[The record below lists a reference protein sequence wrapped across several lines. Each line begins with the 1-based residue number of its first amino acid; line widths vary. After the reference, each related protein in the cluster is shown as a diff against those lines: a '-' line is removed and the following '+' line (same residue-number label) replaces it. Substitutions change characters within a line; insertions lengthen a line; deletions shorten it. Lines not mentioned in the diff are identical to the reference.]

1 MSKIIFHID
10 FDSYF
15 ASAHRVLNPQYDGK
29 PIAISN
35 KKLKR
40 SIASSIS
47 YELKNKGAKT
57 GWPIYKILEVEPN
70 TIFIEPN
77 FDLYI
82 NLSNKIFDFL
92 AENYS
97 KNIEVYSIDECWM
110 DVSDISNE
118 DNAVLLAQKMQLEI
132 KDKFRIPISIGI
144 SHNKFMAKMTT
155 GLAKPF
161 GIMYTK
167 FNDIPTRIWPL
178 DISEYFGIGKST
190 AQKLIDIGITT
201 IGKLASSNKFD
212 HDLFNIWRSQTI
224 FFINQARGISS
235 DNLNYEHNDLKS
247 ISNELTFMS
256 IDLDEREQIYKI
268 IYNLCQKVALR
279 AYNRN
284 ALGYVI
290 SVSVRS
296 TNRVWTRKQI
306 TLDYP
311 TNDLNFIYEKARILF
326 NQLFDEEYI
335 RGVGVKLSR
344 LVNEFDVSKKIS
356 LFEDENIDNSN
367 KLKNIIKDINSKMKK
382 KVIKTG
388 DEFVR
393 NKTKENI
400 QNRYLSEDMK
410 KG

>member
-1 MSKIIFHID
+1 
-10 FDSYF
+10 
-15 ASAHRVLNPQYDGK
+15 
-29 PIAISN
+29 
-35 KKLKR
+35 
-40 SIASSIS
+40 
-47 YELKNKGAKT
+47 
-57 GWPIYKILEVEPN
+57 
-70 TIFIEPN
+70 
-77 FDLYI
+77 
-82 NLSNKIFDFL
+82 
-92 AENYS
+92 
-97 KNIEVYSIDECWM
+97 
-110 DVSDISNE
+110 
-118 DNAVLLAQKMQLEI
+118 MQLEI
-132 KDKFRIPISIGI
+132 KNKFRIPISIGI
-144 SHNKFMAKMTT
+144 SHNKFIAKMTT

-212 HDLFNIWRSQTI
+212 HDLFNIWRSQTS

-256 IDLDEREQIYKI
+256 IDLDERDQIYKI

-344 LVNEFDVSKKIS
+344 LVNEFEISKKIS
-356 LFEDENIDNSN
+356 LFEDEKIDNSN
-367 KLKNIIKDINSKMKK
+367 KLKNIIQNINSKMKK
-382 KVIKTG
+382 KLLKLVMNLLEIKLRKTFKIDILVKIWRRG
-388 DEFVR
+388 KNENSFVWR
-393 NKTKENI
+393 
-400 QNRYLSEDMK
+400 
-410 KG
+410 

>member
-1 MSKIIFHID
+1 MEFHI
-10 FDSYF
+10 
-15 ASAHRVLNPQYDGK
+15 
-29 PIAISN
+29 
-35 KKLKR
+35 
-40 SIASSIS
+40 
-47 YELKNKGAKT
+47 T
-57 GWPIYKILEVEPN
+57 
-70 TIFIEPN
+70 
-77 FDLYI
+77 
-82 NLSNKIFDFL
+82 NLSQKWQRVWQN
-92 AENYS
+92 
-97 KNIEVYSIDECWM
+97 
-110 DVSDISNE
+110 
-118 DNAVLLAQKMQLEI
+118 LLELCTQ
-132 KDKFRIPISIGI
+132 
-144 SHNKFMAKMTT
+144 
-155 GLAKPF
+155 
-161 GIMYTK
+161 K

-212 HDLFNIWRSQTI
+212 HDLFNIWRSQTS

-256 IDLDEREQIYKI
+256 IDLDERDQIYKI

-335 RGVGVKLSR
+335 RGVGVKLS
-344 LVNEFDVSKKIS
+344 
-356 LFEDENIDNSN
+356 
-367 KLKNIIKDINSKMKK
+367 
-382 KVIKTG
+382 KTCKWVW
-388 DEFVR
+388 DF
-393 NKTKENI
+393 
-400 QNRYLSEDMK
+400 
-410 KG
+410 